1 MHFDVLPEVTEPIN
15 GLKDRR
21 IRLTRAS
28 VDDQMSLPL
37 PSPGTY
43 QLFLAD
49 YVSGP
54 TWHTGSLST
63 RTPYASY
70 SAVCTRCRR
79 PEGACQSLSRGGAR
93 MGSSKQRGWELTM
106 SITLNARFEMRD
118 TICCGCA
125 RLCEARIAAFY
136 NSACKVGAVGSREEG
151 LCMSDCTR

>member
-1 MHFDVLPEVTEPIN
+1 MNAWFQRVAKITEPTN
-15 GLKDRR
+15 GFKDRR

-28 VDDQMSLPL
+28 FDDQMSLPL
-37 PSPGTY
+37 PSPGIY

-93 MGSSKQRGWELTM
+93 MVCSEFEVTM
-106 SITLNARFEMRD
+106 SSIINSRLE
-118 TICCGCA
+118 ICEVHFVV
-125 RLCEARIAAFY
+125 LVQE
-136 NSACKVGAVGSREEG
+136 SVK
-151 LCMSDCTR
+151 